1 MNLYPALRARMGTW
15 DYYMVKL
22 TMREVSAHVNFA
34 ADIHQDHTLNQAIQR
49 TLAES
54 RAKKEIVAY
63 LQRQEH
69 RFFSSLVIAAL
80 EGNPKWYP
88 IMLADDPQF
97 TVFKDD
103 ERLNSTFG
111 VLKFDGT
118 QNYYALDGQHR
129 LAAIKHLLDPSEDA
143 WSDAPAGFADEEI
156 SVILV
161 TPRGNEEH
169 EEFMLR
175 YRRLFGNINRHA
187 RATSHFTNIVMDED
201 DTFAI
206 LTRRLITEHEFF
218 MSPSPRQKESTRI
231 KMKKGKNVSS
241 RSPVF
246 TSLEQLYAVNKTL
259 LISKKREYEGW
270 SSSMFVRF
278 RRDDDELDQL
288 FEELVD
294 IWNAL
299 IETLPL
305 LMKPPDR
312 MRCHDREGNDQDVA
326 EHRGC
331 VHDRLREEGLKKL
344 QADPELRKFQS
355 TIVDQFDEFDECDD
369 SALFWPITQDMIARL
384 ARQLLDA
391 NDGGNDATVK
401 RLAPLADLE
410 YSLHRPP
417 WRYVFLIPNE
427 GGRGGPWKIR
437 SEERR
442 DAIDVLESILGWQLG
457 LHPLNVGERD
467 ELRAEWKALLV
478 PQWEG
483 DYGETRRQQLWAQIE
498 QGRRL

>member
-15 DYYMVKL
+15 DYYTVKL

-34 ADIHQDHTLNQAIQR
+34 ADIHQAHTLNQAIQR

-88 IMLADDPQF
+88 IMLADDPKF
-97 TVFKDD
+97 AVFKDD
-103 ERLNSTFG
+103 VRLNSTFG

-129 LAAIKHLLDPSEDA
+129 LAAIKHLLDRSEDA
-143 WSDAPAGFADEEI
+143 WRDAPAGFADEEI

-161 TPRGNEEH
+161 TPRSNEKH

-187 RATSHFTNIVMDED
+187 KPTSHFTNIVMDED

-206 LTRRLITEHEFF
+206 LTRRLITEHSFF
-218 MSPSPRQKESTRI
+218 MSPSHRQMESTRI
-231 KMKKGKNVSS
+231 KMTKGKNVSAK
-241 RSPVF
+241 SPVF
-246 TSLEQLYAVNKTL
+246 TSLEQLYAINKTL
-259 LISKKREYEGW
+259 LISKTREHEGW
-270 SSSMFVRF
+270 LERTFIRF

-294 IWNAL
+294 IWDAL
-299 IETLPL
+299 IKTLPVL
-305 LMKPPDR
+305 TKSPDH
-312 MRCHDREGNDQDVA
+312 MRRHDREGADGNATEQQ
-326 EHRGC
+326 GC
-331 VHDRLREEGLKKL
+331 
-344 QADPELRKFQS
+344 S
-355 TIVDQFDEFDECDD
+355 DEYECDD
-369 SALFWPITQDMIARL
+369 SALFWPITQGLIARL
-384 ARQLLDA
+384 ARELLDKH
-391 NDGGNDATVK
+391 DHSSGATAT
-401 RLAPLADLE
+401 RLAPLAELE

-417 WRYVFLIPNE
+417 WRHVFLIPNE
-427 GGRGGPWKIR
+427 SGRGAPWKIR
-437 SEERR
+437 SEERKE
-442 DAIDVLESILGWQLG
+442 AIAVLERILGWQLG

-483 DYGETRRQQLWAQIE
+483 DRGETTRQQLWAQIE